1 MHAKSEQAGM
11 REGKN
16 LIETIGKMETSNDIK
31 SSPEMMKHTNSDV
44 EVKNEI
50 KQSTRSTNL
59 RNSPSQT
66 TNFKLKKYQ
75 SSRKSEIPIIMVTSP
90 NAEIKRY
97 GDSIADDYQMLG
109 DLGNEFSCCVLC

>member
-1 MHAKSEQAGM
+1 M

-16 LIETIGKMETSNDIK
+16 LLETNNDKLETSDIK
-31 SSPEMMKHTNSDV
+31 SSPEMMKMKHTNSDA
-44 EVKNEI
+44 EVEI
-50 KQSTRSTNL
+50 KNLSTTNL
-59 RNSPSQT
+59 RNSPSKT
-66 TNFKLKKYQ
+66 TNLKSKKCQ

-97 GDSIADDYQMLG
+97 NDSIADDYQMLG